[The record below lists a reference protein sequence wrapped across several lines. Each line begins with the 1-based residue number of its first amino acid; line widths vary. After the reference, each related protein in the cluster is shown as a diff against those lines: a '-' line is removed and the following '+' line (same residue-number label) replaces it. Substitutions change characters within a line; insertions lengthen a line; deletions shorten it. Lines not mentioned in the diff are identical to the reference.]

1 MSQEI
6 KNEIIDSML
15 SLGFN
20 KYEAHAYVTLLLDPS
35 KTAYEISKM
44 SDVPQSKIYETMK
57 KLVDRGLATAKGYK
71 PIKYVALPLESYL
84 DHYKSD
90 VNQAVE
96 FLKKNINAVAKQP
109 TIEYIV
115 HFNTLNQFIG
125 KAEEVMSRAEHSIY
139 LEIWAQDYHHVRES
153 LQAAH
158 SRGVKIVTVLYGE
171 VENPIGKIYHHE
183 MSGLEAS
190 LRNGRWLNSLV
201 DNSECCFGILNDSN
215 PTGIW
220 TQNKSIMLLSQ
231 SFISHDILIAEIY
244 HELRDVLDATFGENL
259 DKIRKHNQID

>member
-1 MSQEI
+1 MSQDV
-6 KNEIIDSML
+6 KNQIIESML

-35 KTAYEISKM
+35 KTAYEISKL
-44 SDVPQSKIYETMK
+44 SEVPQSKIYETMK

-71 PIKYVALPLESYL
+71 PIKYIALPLESYL
-84 DHYKSD
+84 DQYKTEVTD
-90 VNQAVE
+90 AVE

-115 HFNTLNQFIG
+115 HFNTLSQFIS
-125 KAEEVMSRAEHSIY
+125 KVEDVLSRSEKSIY
-139 LEIWAQDYHHVRES
+139 LEIWAQDYHHIREALEIASKRNVR
-153 LQAAH
+153 
-158 SRGVKIVTVLYGE
+158 IITVLYGE
-171 VENPIGKIYHHE
+171 VSQPIGKIYQHE
-183 MSGLEAS
+183 MSGLEHS
-190 LRNGRWLNSLV
+190 LQNGRWLNSLV
-201 DNSECCFGILNDSN
+201 DNSECCFGILNDNN

-244 HELRDVLDATFGENL
+244 HEMRDVLDEKFGENL
-259 DKIRKHNQID
+259 DAIRRHNQID

>member
-1 MSQEI
+1 MSQDVKI
-6 KNEIIDSML
+6 QIIESML

-35 KTAYEISKM
+35 KTAYEISKL

-71 PIKYVALPLESYL
+71 PIKYIALPLESYL

-90 VNQAVE
+90 VTNAVE

-109 TIEYIV
+109 TVEYIV
-115 HFNTLNQFIG
+115 HFNTIAQFIG
-125 KAEEVMSRAEHSIY
+125 KVEDVLSRATKSIS
-139 LEIWAQDYHHVRES
+139 LEIWAQDYHYIREA
-153 LQAAH
+153 LQVAKK
-158 SRGVKIVTVLYGE
+158 RGVRIITVLYGE
-171 VENPIGKIYHHE
+171 VEAPIGKIYQHE
-183 MSGLEAS
+183 MSGLEHS
-190 LRNGRWLNSLV
+190 MQTGRWLNSLV

-244 HELRDVLDATFGENL
+244 HEMRDALDEKFGENL
-259 DKIRKHNQID
+259 DKIRRHNQID